1 MTPEISTPEGEL
13 PLTIYG
19 FDLFDSPNKKA
30 RIMSDIGKKNIE
42 INWDK
47 NNKTMVVQTLPLNQI
62 TSDEKILN
70 IEKVQDLFNNYTFD
84 VMISMNGIQWLKAGS
99 YRYYQPKITKLLYII
114 FKETDTLE
122 MRQKSI
128 EEAGPLSDYEKMYLG
143 MAEPPTEKKALAEYE
158 KTSKEDED
166 MIKNQHKAPYNGL
179 ALYGEYFPNLPDM
192 KIKFYTGTGE
202 DLSEIETELYYKN
215 ENKLACIVK
224 ELPDLTAGEYEVNIS
239 ISINGIQWTNIE
251 PKILYMAPE
260 EGLSFEDIIKLDA
273 ANDKNKKK
281 KK

>member
-1 MTPEISTPEGEL
+1 M
-13 PLTIYG
+13 
-19 FDLFDSPNKKA
+19 
-30 RIMSDIGKKNIE
+30 
-42 INWDK
+42 
-47 NNKTMVVQTLPLNQI
+47 
-62 TSDEKILN
+62 
-70 IEKVQDLFNNYTFD
+70 QDLYNNYTFD
-84 VMISMNGIQWLKAGS
+84 VMISMNGTQWLKAGS
-99 YRYYQPKITKLLYII
+99 YRYYQPRITKLLYIV

-128 EEAGPLSDYEKMYLG
+128 EEVGPLSDYEKIYLG

-158 KTSKEDED
+158 KASKEDED

-179 ALYGEYFPNLPDM
+179 ALYGEYFPNLTDM

-260 EGLSFEDIIKLDA
+260 EGLSFDDIIKLDA